1 MTDGEPP
8 DAGHLPGRVLPASS
22 LEFTRTLTDLMGL
35 VAAIAVMRPPCA
47 RQQASM
53 TAAVLLIHLFGIR
66 CSSLSRSLA
75 FILFRDTG
83 PFLCLRNPLWYK
95 SQEIYVYVYH
105 SLI

>member
-1 MTDGEPP
+1 M
-8 DAGHLPGRVLPASS
+8 PGRVLPASS

-35 VAAIAVMRPPCA
+35 VAAMDVMRPPCA

-75 FILFRDTG
+75 FIRDTG